1 LVGADP
7 EEYPSYWRDKSLFPI
22 RPSEGAKMSVVFES
36 KTAIVTYLDSGHM
49 LHTDRATGELF
60 RSNSTWENYES
71 AKSAYHDLTSS
82 DWEPVRHSD

>member
-1 LVGADP
+1 
-7 EEYPSYWRDKSLFPI
+7 
-22 RPSEGAKMSVVFES
+22 MSVVFES

-60 RSNSTWENYES
+60 RSHSTWKDYES

-82 DWEPVRHSD
+82 EGAGPALGLSPSPTRLAGSLNLWQA